1 MTSKE
6 FAIQTSVASIL
17 SFLFGELNPAIN
29 AIFIFFI
36 INIFLGMINGIIK
49 QNLSSKKFI
58 NGVFKGICISF
69 MLIVGNQVDKIYH
82 NGLGGVVNF
91 RDIFLYF
98 YSIYLFISIIENSAK
113 IGLPIPR
120 KIIMILEELKK
131 ENN

>member
-1 MTSKE
+1 
-6 FAIQTSVASIL
+6 
-17 SFLFGELNPAIN
+17 
-29 AIFIFFI
+29 
-36 INIFLGMINGIIK
+36 
-49 QNLSSKKFI
+49 
-58 NGVFKGICISF
+58 
-69 MLIVGNQVDKIYH
+69 MLIVGNQVDKIYP